1 MIYLFSNTQP
11 NLADA
16 PDIKHVALLQ
26 ISYMKFDINL
36 SDFDGLIIT
45 SKHAFSAIE
54 FNQIWI

>member
-45 SKHAFSAIE
+45 STRI
-54 FNQIWI
+54 